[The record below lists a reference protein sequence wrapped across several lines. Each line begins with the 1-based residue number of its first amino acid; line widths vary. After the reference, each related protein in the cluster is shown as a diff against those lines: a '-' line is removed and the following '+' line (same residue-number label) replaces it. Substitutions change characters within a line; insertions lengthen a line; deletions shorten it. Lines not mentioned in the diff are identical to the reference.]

1 MVKNTTEESMY
12 QKILVPVDL
21 AHVDKLDK
29 AIATA
34 VDLAKHYKAEITLL
48 GASTNTPSSVAH
60 TPEEFEQKLRAFAD
74 DLAAKHGLNI
84 KAVAHIS
91 HDPAVDLSKELVAKA
106 DELGADVIVMASHVP
121 GVADYIFA
129 SHGGYVASHSDLSVF
144 LVR

>member
-1 MVKNTTEESMY
+1 MY

-21 AHVDKLDK
+21 AHVEKLDK
-29 AIATA
+29 AIKTA
-34 VDLAKHYKAEITLL
+34 VDLAKHYKAEISLL
-48 GASTNTPSSVAH
+48 GVGTNTPSSVAH
-60 TPEEFEQKLRAFAD
+60 TPKEFEQKLQAFAE
-74 DLAAKHGLNI
+74 DLASKHGVST

-121 GVADYIFA
+121 GIADHIFA